1 MMDREINVLVIRTPR
16 AIEDVEACM
25 AHIRQGLREGVLIL
39 GADIQYSVEQFPPL
53 GYAAV
58 EDAHEKTMFDLFDLR
73 RAGII
78 ELKNGLKQ
86 EAAEDLPRRG
96 GAEDAPP
103 PAEAPG
109 PPSVP
114 MDKPEIVPP
123 AAPVSIQN
131 MKPITVTPPLKVRGE
146 GAAEKKEI
154 FARLMAFK
162 QENLTDWAQ
171 QLAKAGGES
180 VTTEVLRNIV
190 YSRASVKLDVWREIG
205 KALDKALEARNG
217 TV

>member
-1 MMDREINVLVIRTPR
+1 MTEQSINVLVIRTPR
-16 AIEDVEACM
+16 AIEDIEACM

-58 EDAHEKTMFDLFDLR
+58 EDARGEILFDLR
-73 RAGII
+73 RG
-78 ELKNGLKQ
+78 ELREPEGEA
-86 EAAEDLPRRG
+86 EAAEDLPRGG
-96 GAEDAPP
+96 GAEDAPL
-103 PAEAPG
+103 PAEAPE

-123 AAPVSIQN
+123 AAPVSIRG
-131 MKPITVTPPLKVRGE
+131 MKPVAVTPPLKVRGE

-162 QENLTDWAQ
+162 QENPTDWAQ
-171 QLAKAGGES
+171 TLAKVGSEC

-190 YSRASVKLDVWREIG
+190 YSRASVRLDVWREIG
-205 KALDKALEARNG
+205 KALDKAEG
-217 TV
+217 KGESE

>member
-1 MMDREINVLVIRTPR
+1 MTEQSINVLVIRTPR
-16 AIEDVEACM
+16 AIEDIEACM
-25 AHIRQGLREGVLIL
+25 AHIRQGLHEGVLIL

-58 EDAHEKTMFDLFDLR
+58 EDARGEIVFDLR
-73 RAGII
+73 RGEIREPEDRLEA
-78 ELKNGLKQ
+78 
-86 EAAEDLPRRG
+86 EAAEDLPRGG

-123 AAPVSIQN
+123 AAPVSIRG
-131 MKPITVTPPLKVRGE
+131 MKPVAVTPPLKVRGE

-162 QENLTDWAQ
+162 QENPTDWAQ
-171 QLAKAGGES
+171 TLAKAGGEC

-190 YSRASVKLDVWREIG
+190 YSRASVRLDVWREIG
-205 KALDKALEARNG
+205 KALDKAEGKGEAE
-217 TV
+217 